1 MKRDL
6 NMTLRC
12 AFIRVAALLIA
23 GLLFAEAGAKNLK
36 VAVVQTIIEPRL
48 EDNLTKVLGFIDR
61 ARKER
66 CRLVVLPE
74 HGLLPFEAPN
84 KPTKAELDAVFE
96 TIRLRARSAGLCVVF
111 SDGYRRTEGG
121 AYQTYGIVYTE
132 DGTQAVFY
140 RKNLDV
146 PRPFIVDGV
155 SCNLS
160 VCSDRGYLEHSDL
173 PCLTLGTQIIIDS
186 SGGHGGDDGGK
197 ELPLIRYRPWAA
209 RTGAWVIVCNPVHED
224 TDFMGRSPW
233 GGGSAIIRPDGSVLA
248 ALTYEKDTM
257 IVEQIDMDLASRAA
271 AKQRLNHPLFM
282 PFWEQG
288 KALLLNGSVGL
299 HSNIKPFTSKVRNIK
314 IAAAQMACSRDMH
327 ENANQ
332 INREIRRAAQ
342 QEADIVVFP
351 ELAVTGSCTEDIRAA
366 TPDALDGA
374 LDEICA
380 EAKLHKI
387 YVVVGMPI
395 VTGHAR
401 YNGAVV
407 IGDDGKV
414 KTGYEQLVVSRT
426 HLFQP
431 GLSTKS
437 MWFSLKGVPSIITVG
452 DDANWVEIGD
462 LAANRGM
469 YLHFHIS
476 YESDASSEQAT
487 LRKQRNLLA
496 LRYAR
501 YGAVVNAADP
511 SGLKN
516 PSEPAGGMSMLVSR
530 EGGHNQPAPKG
541 IEYYLPYQTSIV
553 KSTGTAPAMIVAMRR
568 TSTANNMDLTRF
580 WRNRNRRQGGQPAR
594 LDWISNGAALIGLDE
609 LP

>member
-1 MKRDL
+1 
-6 NMTLRC
+6 MTPKGKM
-12 AFIRVAALLIA
+12 IRFAALLIA

-48 EDNLTKVLGFIDR
+48 EDNLAKVLGFIDK
-61 ARKER
+61 AKKEG
-66 CRLVVLPE
+66 CRLVIFPE

-84 KPTKAELDAVFE
+84 KPTKATLDAVFE

-132 DGTQAVFY
+132 GGARAVFY
-140 RKNLDV
+140 RKNLDA

-173 PCLTLGTQIIIDS
+173 PCLTLGTQVIIDS
-186 SGGHGGDDGGK
+186 SGGHGGDDGGRK
-197 ELPLIRYRPWAA
+197 LPLIRYRPWAA

-248 ALTYEKDTM
+248 ALTYEKDKM
-257 IVEQIDMDLASRAA
+257 IVEEIDTDLASREAA
-271 AKQRLNHPLFM
+271 QRRLSHPLFK

-288 KALLLNGSVGL
+288 KSLLLNGSVGL
-299 HSNIKPFTSKVRNIK
+299 HSNIKPLASKVRNIK
-314 IAAAQMACSRDMH
+314 IAAAQMACSRDIDENVQRIRH
-327 ENANQ
+327 E
-332 INREIRRAAQ
+332 ISRAAQ
-342 QEADIVVFP
+342 QKADIVVFP

-366 TPDALDGA
+366 TRDALDGA

-387 YVVVGMPI
+387 YVVAGMPI
-395 VTGHAR
+395 VTGDAR

-407 IGDDGKV
+407 IGDSGNV
-414 KTGYEQLVVSRT
+414 KTRYSQLAVSRV

-431 GLSTKS
+431 GQSAKS
-437 MWFSLKGVPSIITVG
+437 MWFSLKGVPSIVTVG

-476 YESDASSEQAT
+476 YESDASFEQAT

-516 PSEPAGGMSMLVSR
+516 PSGPAGGMSMIVSR
-530 EGGHNQPAPKG
+530 EGGHNQPTPKG

-553 KSTGTAPAMIVAMRR
+553 KSAGAEPAMIVATRR
-568 TSTANNMDLTRF
+568 TSNANNMDLTRF

-594 LDWISNGAALIGLDE
+594 FDWISNGAALIGPDG